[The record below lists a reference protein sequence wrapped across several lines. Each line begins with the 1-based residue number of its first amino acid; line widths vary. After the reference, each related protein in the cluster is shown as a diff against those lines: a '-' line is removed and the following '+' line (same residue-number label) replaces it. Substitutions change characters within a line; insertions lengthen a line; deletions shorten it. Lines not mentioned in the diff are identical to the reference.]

1 MAVRELVAFEQ
12 QWLARGFGE
21 RIGKQLG
28 GELAGEKP
36 GRINSPIF
44 RLPAIFPTPREFPK
58 SR

>member
-44 RLPAIFPTPREFPK
+44 
-58 SR
+58 